1 MKLLFNREQ
10 CFALPKAFFAL
21 LNNEVI
27 KTGVSPEVT
36 TIILNF
42 NDPTYSATKGGF
54 HSVEIMLTKQ
64 SNIWA
69 LSYVTDLAY
78 HGAPYPE
85 LVKEIDICFTTKR
98 VYHLYGG
105 WLGDKESAE
114 LATLFIDNFIE
125 YYQMGGYTV
134 EISTE

>member
-1 MKLLFNREQ
+1 MKLLFKREL
-10 CFALPKAFFAL
+10 CFAMPEAFYTL

-27 KTGVSPEVT
+27 KAGVKPEVT

-42 NDPTYSATKGGF
+42 SDPTYSATNGGF

-64 SNIWA
+64 SSIWA
-69 LSYVTDLAY
+69 LSYATDLAY

-85 LVKEIDICFTTKR
+85 LVKEIDVCFTAKR

-105 WLGDKESAE
+105 WLNKRESAE
-114 LATLFIDNFIE
+114 LAALFIDNFIE
-125 YYQMGGYTV
+125 YYKMGVYTV
-134 EISTE
+134 EIS